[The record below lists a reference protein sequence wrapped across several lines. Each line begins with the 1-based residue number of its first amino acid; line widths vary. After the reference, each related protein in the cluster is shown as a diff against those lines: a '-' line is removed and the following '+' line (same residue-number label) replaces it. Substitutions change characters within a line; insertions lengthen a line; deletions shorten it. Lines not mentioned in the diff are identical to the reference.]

1 MRLTVCNQ
9 TNESIAQ
16 IEIDSTAPLV
26 HLQAMIAV
34 EFPSIPEERQVL
46 MHDGKVLI
54 GGDDTQAETT
64 TTTTSTIE
72 SKGIRDDDM
81 ILVTMKHAHMERTH
95 GPPRGSSSM
104 TMGAGQRTERGTG
117 GPRDVA
123 TNHTDEENKSVMD
136 LMANLKREIEFGGGF
151 KVPPE
156 LEKILRENDVKAF
169 TGYVEDER
177 IEEERRRDVRETGER
192 PVRRRSAKGNRENY
206 KEKAE
211 R

>member
-1 MRLTVCNQ
+1 MQ
-9 TNESIAQ
+9 SNERIHRADRDRFDGAFGAFAS
-16 IEIDSTAPLV
+16 DD
-26 HLQAMIAV
+26 AV
-34 EFPSIPEERQVL
+34 EFPSISEERQVL

-104 TMGAGQRTERGTG
+104 TMGAGQRTELGRRTERRRDESYGRGEQKCDG
-117 GPRDVA
+117 SDGQFEARNRV
-123 TNHTDEENKSVMD
+123 
-136 LMANLKREIEFGGGF
+136 RGGF

-156 LEKILRENDVKAF
+156 LEKILRENDVKAL
-169 TGYVEDER
+169 TEYIVE
-177 IEEERRRDVRETGER
+177 
-192 PVRRRSAKGNRENY
+192 
-206 KEKAE
+206 
-211 R
+211 